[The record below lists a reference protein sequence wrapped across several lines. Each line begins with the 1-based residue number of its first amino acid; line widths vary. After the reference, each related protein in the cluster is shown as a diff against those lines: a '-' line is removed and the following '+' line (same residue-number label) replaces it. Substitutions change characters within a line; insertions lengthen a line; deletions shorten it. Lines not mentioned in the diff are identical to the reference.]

1 MFARALLVLAAA
13 IAFVVLPL
21 GTALA
26 APATATTAV
35 NVRSGPGSSNAVV
48 GSLAAGERVEMGRCT
63 GGWCQI
69 TRQGTNGWVYS
80 KYLAVGGGGARPTP
94 SPQPDVGFCIS
105 AGDISFGVNCTPPP
119 TAGRPGFPSPWD
131 RVCFYEHENFRGRSF
146 CARPGEQNA
155 HLSSSWRRTI
165 SSIQISGNAK
175 AVVCDHTNFNGWC
188 ATVTSSVRRVAPHHN
203 DTIASYR
210 VSRR

>member
-1 MFARALLVLAAA
+1 MFARALLIIAA
-13 IAFVVLPL
+13 ILAITTLPL
-21 GTALA
+21 SAAFA

-69 TRQGTNGWVYS
+69 TRRGTNGWVYS
-80 KYLAVGGGGARPTP
+80 QYLSAHSGGSRPSP
-94 SPQPDVGFCIS
+94 SPQPDAGFCIS
-105 AGDISFGVNCTPPP
+105 TPNLSFGINCTPPP
-119 TAGRPGFPSPWD
+119 VASRPGSWD

-155 HLSSSWRRTI
+155 RLSSSWRRTI

-175 AVVCDHTNFNGWC
+175 AVVCDNANFNGWC
-188 ATVTSSVRRVAPHHN
+188 ATVTSDVRRVAPHHN

-210 VSRR
+210 VTRR